1 MRQIRAMSISDL
13 DEIDSLEQEIF
24 KQSSWTKEDYLN
36 ELQNNPFAFYFVVEQ
51 DNVIVGY
58 AGLAIAYE
66 NAEILT
72 IATHPDYRRQ
82 NIAKMMMDYMISQ
95 VIQANCLSFSLEV
108 RQSNIPAIALY
119 ESYGFKKVA
128 QRPNYYLDGESA
140 DLMIKEMGEK
150 YDFIASN

>member
-1 MRQIRAMSISDL
+1 
-13 DEIDSLEQEIF
+13 
-24 KQSSWTKEDYLN
+24 
-36 ELQNNPFAFYFVVEQ
+36 
-51 DNVIVGY
+51 
-58 AGLAIAYE
+58 
-66 NAEILT
+66 
-72 IATHPDYRRQ
+72 
-82 NIAKMMMDYMISQ
+82 MISQ

-128 QRPNYYLDGESA
+128 KRPNYYLDGESA

>member
-1 MRQIRAMSISDL
+1 MRKIRAMSISDL